1 MGGTYFSVLLEVIMF
16 NDVINYLKAKCQE
29 TNYIPLSVKCSK
41 EKEKAWT
48 ILAYKWIQEQITV
61 AMEKDIGI

>member
-1 MGGTYFSVLLEVIMF
+1 MF